1 MEKIPKNVVAY
12 EIIMSYDVK
21 ALAEILPGIF
31 EYNGVKEKLA
41 KFSDNTLLILIMQI
55 IDSRLVIADIK
66 EITVNYIKEHLKG

>member
-1 MEKIPKNVVAY
+1 MEKMVENAVAY

-21 ALAEILPGIF
+21 ALAEILPNIF

-55 IDSRLVIADIK
+55 IDSRLVIVDIK
-66 EITVNYIKEHLKG
+66 EMTIDYIKEHLKG